1 MAHLSFF
8 LRGLMAG
15 GVERVMLNLAAAMAA
30 RGHRIDLVVGR
41 LHGPFVDQI
50 PPTVRVI
57 DLKTR
62 SAYQALPIVA
72 RLGDEAW
79 PAARMLLTPH
89 AHSILG
95 AVPKLA
101 QYLARERPDALLAG
115 IEWPNIAA
123 VLARRL
129 AGGSTRIV
137 LGVHDMLS
145 QRVAQANL
153 LQRVSV
159 VPPLVRHYYPQAD
172 AIVAV
177 SNGVA
182 IDTAQITGLP
192 PATITTIYNP
202 VITPAIATLAEQ
214 PADHAWFSDGGPPII
229 VAAGRLKP
237 EKDFITLLHAFDRVR
252 RQRPARLLI
261 LGEGW
266 QRPVLHALIRR
277 LRLHALVDMP
287 GFVANPFAFMARA
300 RLFVLSSRHEGFAN
314 VIPEAMACG
323 CPVVSTDCPSGP
335 GEILDGGR
343 FGTLAAVG
351 DPAALAAAILATWDA
366 APARAILRARA
377 AEFSVERATDQ
388 YLKVMLP
395 SATSA
400 LSMVQV
406 SEPEID

>member
-15 GVERVMLNLAAAMAA
+15 GVERVMLNLAGEMVA

-50 PPTVRVI
+50 PPAVRVI
-57 DLKTR
+57 DLKT
-62 SAYQALPIVA
+62 STVYQALASVPQ
-72 RLGDEAW
+72 LGDEAW
-79 PAARMLLTPH
+79 PALRMLLTPH
-89 AHSILG
+89 AHWILG

-101 QYLARERPDALLAG
+101 QYLRRERPDALLAG

-145 QRVAQANL
+145 QRVRHTHL

-177 SNGVA
+177 SRGA
-182 IDTAQITGLP
+182 AADTAQITQLP
-192 PATITTIYNP
+192 FARIATIYNP
-202 VITPAIATLAEQ
+202 VVSGRIAALAQEPAAH
-214 PADHAWFSDGGPPII
+214 PWFSDGGAPII
-229 VAAGRLKP
+229 LAAGRLKP
-237 EKDFITLLHAFDRVR
+237 EKDFVNLLQAFDRVR
-252 RQRPARLLI
+252 QLRPARLVI

-266 QRPVLHALIRR
+266 QRPM
-277 LRLHALVDMP
+277 LHALVRRLGLRKHVDLP
-287 GFVANPFAFMARA
+287 GFLANPFACMARA

-314 VIPEAMACG
+314 VIPEALACG

-343 FGTLAAVG
+343 FGTLVPVG
-351 DPAALAAAILATWDA
+351 DAAALAGAILAAWDIV
-366 APARAILRARA
+366 PERDRLRERANEFSIARA
-377 AEFSVERATDQ
+377 ATR
-388 YLKVMLP
+388 YLEVMLP
-395 SATSA
+395 GRC
-400 LSMVQV
+400 V
-406 SEPEID
+406 